1 MAEGLYV
8 CGWVKRGPSGI
19 IGKDVDLLQ
28 LVSVQCE
35 IASLREC
42 LKGGKPCRHKSR

>member
-19 IGKDVDLLQ
+19 IGKDLLQ
-28 LVSVQCE
+28 LDVSSV
-35 IASLREC
+35 
-42 LKGGKPCRHKSR
+42 